1 MGHRLPG
8 SCFMSQTDSRRQLI
22 SFEGMEGCGKSTQI
36 QRVKDW
42 LEQSGKEVLVVREPG
57 GTPLGEAIRHLLK
70 HDESGIEMSDET
82 ELMLFA
88 ASRAELTRKKII
100 PHLEDGGWV
109 LCDRFLDSTTIY
121 QGRARGLD
129 ASVVQQINQFAI
141 KDTYPGLTLVLD
153 LPLERAYER
162 MEARK
167 QADDPRDRMEEQ
179 STDFFQ
185 TVSDSYREL
194 AELEP
199 ERVSLINADQ
209 TPDEVFATIQSTI
222 SHAFHGELDPR

>member
-1 MGHRLPG
+1 
-8 SCFMSQTDSRRQLI
+8 MSLRESKRRLI

-36 QRVKDW
+36 QRVNEW
-42 LEQSGKEVLVVREPG
+42 LEQSGKDVLVVREPG

-70 HDESGIEMSDET
+70 HDESGIEMCDET

-100 PHLEDGGWV
+100 PHLEMGGWV

-121 QGRARGLD
+121 QGRARGLNTD
-129 ASVVQQINQFAI
+129 VVQQINRFAI

-153 LPLERAYER
+153 LPLERAFER
-162 MEARK
+162 MAARK

-179 STDFFQ
+179 SMDFFQ

-194 AELEP
+194 AIQDP
-199 ERVSLINADQ
+199 ERVSLINADD
-209 TPDEVFATIQSTI
+209 TPDQVFSIIQKTI

>member
-1 MGHRLPG
+1 
-8 SCFMSQTDSRRQLI
+8 MSSPDSRTRLI

-36 QRVKDW
+36 QRVKAW
-42 LEQSGKEVLVVREPG
+42 LEDSGKDILVVREPG

-70 HDESGIEMSDET
+70 HDESGIEMCDET

-100 PHLEDGGWV
+100 PHLEAGGWV

-121 QGRARGLD
+121 QGRARGLNT
-129 ASVVQQINQFAI
+129 AVVSRINQFAI
-141 KDTYPGLTLVLD
+141 KNTYPGLTLVLD
-153 LPLERAYER
+153 LPLERAFER
-162 MEARK
+162 MAARK

-179 STDFFQ
+179 PEDFFK

-194 AELEP
+194 ARLEP
-199 ERVSLINADQ
+199 DRVTLIDAD
-209 TPDEVFATIQSTI
+209 DSSDNVFATIQDTI
-222 SHAFHGELDPR
+222 SHAFHGELDPQ

>member
-1 MGHRLPG
+1 MSSSAPRQRLI
-8 SCFMSQTDSRRQLI
+8 T
-22 SFEGMEGCGKSTQI
+22 FEGMEGCGKSTQI
-36 QRVKDW
+36 HRVKAW
-42 LEQSGKEVLVVREPG
+42 LEESGKQVLVVREPG

-70 HDESGIEMSDET
+70 HDQSGIEMCHET

-100 PHLEDGGWV
+100 PHLTTGGWV

-129 ASVVQQINQFAI
+129 PDVVRHINHFAI

-153 LPLERAYER
+153 LPLERAFER
-162 MEARK
+162 MAARK

-179 STDFFQ
+179 SIDFFQ

-194 AELEP
+194 AKQEP
-199 ERVSLINADQ
+199 ARVSLINADD
-209 TPDEVFATIQSTI
+209 TPDQVFEIIQTTIN
-222 SHAFHGELDPR
+222 HAFHGELDPR